1 MTDILIIILM
11 ICEFGL
17 GFILG
22 KTKTYNE
29 IINEIMENIDENIFN

>member
-29 IINEIMENIDENIFN
+29 ITNEIMKEWKKHYE